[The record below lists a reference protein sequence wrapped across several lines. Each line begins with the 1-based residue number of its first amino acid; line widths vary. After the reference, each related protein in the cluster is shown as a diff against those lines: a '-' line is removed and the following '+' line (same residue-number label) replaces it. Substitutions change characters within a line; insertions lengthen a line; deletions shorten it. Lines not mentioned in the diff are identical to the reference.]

1 MSISQDSSQEFYEY
15 DSDDRQ
21 LLVGLLHEYSEKLI
35 EASRE
40 VIRKRGR
47 TSSEDII
54 ILSLALILSFSFSY
68 LFWIVLKI
76 YLIADKFSDSFLKRL
91 YINVL
96 ESSDYITSA
105 ILLCSTGIIFP
116 LLLAFIRKSNLFTS
130 FYFTSYERLR
140 RIENDLLERDAR
152 MIANRLESAMRLTV
166 EVADRVETNLARKLE
181 LDLRID
187 DASSALD
194 YYYSVVNLKTK
205 SQSKSRKVNS

>member
-1 MSISQDSSQEFYEY
+1 MSISQDSSQEFHEY

-91 YINVL
+91 YITVL
-96 ESSDYITSA
+96 ESSDYIASA
-105 ILLCSTGIIFP
+105 ILLCSTGIVFP

-130 FYFTSYERLR
+130 FYFTRYERLR

-194 YYYSVVNLKTK
+194 YYYSVVNLKSK
-205 SQSKSRKVNS
+205 PQSKSRKVAP